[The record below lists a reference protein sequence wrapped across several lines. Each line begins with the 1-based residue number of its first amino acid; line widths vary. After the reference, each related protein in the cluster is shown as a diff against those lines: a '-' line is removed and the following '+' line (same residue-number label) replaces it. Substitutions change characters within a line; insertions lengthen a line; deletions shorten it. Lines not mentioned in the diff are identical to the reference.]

1 MADTRVIIQKA
12 IDIVKKDLQGVLTS
26 EQIEELTA
34 PLTAFRDAIDGKTLD
49 EINELAAQLS
59 NNKDA
64 IATAMSK
71 HIGGPYDRTGRT

>member
-1 MADTRVIIQKA
+1 MADTKVIIQKA

-34 PLTAFRDAIDGKTLD
+34 PLAVFRDAIDGKSVD
-49 EINELAAQLS
+49 EINELAAQLTT
-59 NNKDA
+59 NKDA

>member
-1 MADTRVIIQKA
+1 MADTKVIVQKA
-12 IDIVKKDLQGVLTS
+12 IDVVKKDLQGVLTS

-34 PLTAFRDAIDGKTLD
+34 PLTAFRDTIADKTVD

-59 NNKDA
+59 INGDA